1 VGYSGSNNIKIHVP
15 GAAEIWIA
23 QADLGGG
30 SGGTEAGKPRPVG
43 YSRNG
48 VTITYEDFWIDV
60 PGDEHGGDDGPPID
74 VQHLGRIARVRI
86 ELTKFDTTAVAAI
99 KARVANTL
107 FGRPVPIAASGS
119 DPPAARPPGTL
130 MFTNSYTMKL
140 TIRAV
145 RGDAEVHHFPRA
157 FLRAAIDLN
166 VATKFQSPILEFE
179 CHKDSDGVL
188 ENTVTTDLFAL

>member
-1 VGYSGSNNIKIHVP
+1 MGYSGSISNRVHVP

-23 QADLGGG
+23 QASLGGG
-30 SGGTEAGKPRPVG
+30 SAGTSLGEPRVVG

-74 VQHLGRIARVRI
+74 IQHLGRIARVRI
-86 ELTKFDTTAVAAI
+86 ELTKFDETSVSAI
-99 KARVANTL
+99 KARVDNTL
-107 FGRPVPIAASGS
+107 FGRPAPIAASGS

-130 MFTNSYTMKL
+130 MFTNAYTMRL

-145 RGDAEVHHFPRA
+145 RGDAAVHNFPRA
-157 FLRAAIDLN
+157 FPRAAIDLN
-166 VATKFQSPILEFE
+166 VATKYQSPILEFE
-179 CHKDSDGVL
+179 CHKDSTGVL
-188 ENTVTTDLFAL
+188 ENTVVTGLYAI